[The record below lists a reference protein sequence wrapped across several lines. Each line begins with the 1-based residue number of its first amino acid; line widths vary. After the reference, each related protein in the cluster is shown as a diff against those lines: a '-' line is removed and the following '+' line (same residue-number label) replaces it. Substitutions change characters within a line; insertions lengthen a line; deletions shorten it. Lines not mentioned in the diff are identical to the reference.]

1 MKRISKPLWLN
12 TKGCR
17 WLCTFAWHFPRFQTN
32 LYHGKGLE
40 RVLSGWWVNTSS
52 ENGFNHIK
60 QGKVRHSTCMCWSQ
74 LTKSKTDLTFLAEV
88 GHGLRDRQFD
98 LSWAKTC
105 LGDKHLATHFQNHLT
120 SIIVRNREQVTE
132 GEGER
137 GYRIQNCFTATG
149 YTTICLILLLLTV
162 LVLNKRR
169 FKNVPLSTVHETQ
182 RHTDALRSYLNYTCS
197 HPLCV
202 VLLDITAP
210 PVGYNTTVISL

>member
-1 MKRISKPLWLN
+1 MEVNSGQRLILLRTPGRLHLRFSPPVLLWVSTSPAVDEIYNICTQELPEITFLMKRISKPLWLN

-105 LGDKHLATHFQNHLT
+105 LGDKHLATHYQNHLT

-132 GEGER
+132 G
-137 GYRIQNCFTATG
+137 
-149 YTTICLILLLLTV
+149 
-162 LVLNKRR
+162 
-169 FKNVPLSTVHETQ
+169 
-182 RHTDALRSYLNYTCS
+182 
-197 HPLCV
+197 
-202 VLLDITAP
+202 
-210 PVGYNTTVISL
+210 